1 MFEDMQKQAGMEQEE
16 SITDRMNDEEIIKSI
31 VDATSSNA
39 ASPDEK
45 QNVFTFLFNIATSK
59 DTTKTGYLRDD
70 KDLNEIGIP
79 KFPVRTYH
87 SLALIAEKV
96 MGNDY
101 FRDYFKAEAEII
113 TKTSL
118 SRNAKLIGL
127 AVLQKRE
134 VADVSRR
141 HQTQNKSWFKKKE
154 PSTEQLEGGAV

>member
-1 MFEDMQKQAGMEQEE
+1 MEEDSMEENPESPLADTESLQKIADAMYINAQGH
-16 SITDRMNDEEIIKSI
+16 DERH
-31 VDATSSNA
+31 
-39 ASPDEK
+39 
-45 QNVFTFLFNIATSK
+45 NVFTFLNNVATAE
-59 DTTKTGYLRDD
+59 DTTKTGFLRDD
-70 KDLNEIGIP
+70 KDLNELGVP
-79 KFPVRTYH
+79 KLPVRSFH
-87 SLALIAEKV
+87 SLALVADKI

-101 FRDYFKAEAEII
+101 FNKYFLAEAEII
-113 TKTSL
+113 NKTSL

>member
-1 MFEDMQKQAGMEQEE
+1 MEEDSMEE
-16 SITDRMNDEEIIKSI
+16 SESSPLVDTESLQKIADAMYVNAQGHDERH
-31 VDATSSNA
+31 
-39 ASPDEK
+39 
-45 QNVFTFLFNIATSK
+45 NVFTFLNNVATAA
-59 DTTKTGYLRDD
+59 DTTKTGFLRDD
-70 KDLNEIGIP
+70 KDLNEIGVP
-79 KFPVRTYH
+79 KLPVRSFH
-87 SLALIAEKV
+87 SLALISDKI

-101 FRDYFKAEAEII
+101 FKDYFLSEAEII

-154 PSTEQLEGGAV
+154 PSTEQLEGGAI